1 MRQEEKKALVGSFFD
16 RVWCRHEL
24 DYMDEIYDPGFRL
37 NALWQNT
44 ALGGAG
50 QAGKEEAKQVIA
62 RWIAGFPDIYAT
74 VEEQFAEG
82 DYVVCRHWSGGTHE
96 NEFMGIPATGRT
108 VKMSGITITRVTSGK
123 VAEAWTCWDVQ
134 SGLRQLGV
142 LPPPEGGLSLNEDA
156 AEAGAAALEGD
167 PERARRLV
175 ERYYAEV
182 WDAGRLDA
190 ADELLAP
197 DFVGREPGNPT
208 LRGPE
213 GAKRIVRQ
221 LREGL
226 PDLGVE
232 IRAQHAEGGRVCTRY
247 TANGTHSGNL
257 LTFPPSGRSVSVAG
271 VVITRVSGGRIV
283 SDWAEVDVPGL
294 MGQLGG

>member
-1 MRQEEKKALVGSFFD
+1 MGLDDRKALVRSFFD
-16 RVWCRHEL
+16 RVWCRHEI
-24 DYMDEIYDPGFRL
+24 DYIDEIYHPDFTL

-50 QAGKEEAKQVIA
+50 QAGKDEAKAVIG
-62 RWIAGFPDIYAT
+62 RWVEGFPDIYAT

-82 DYVVCRHWSGGTHE
+82 DFVVCRHWSGGTHE
-96 NEFMGIPATGRT
+96 NEFMGIPPTGRT
-108 VKMSGITITRVTSGK
+108 VKMSGVTITRVTGGR

-142 LPPPEGGLSLNEDA
+142 MEPPEDGISLNEDA
-156 AEAGAAALEGD
+156 AEAGGAELEAD
-167 PERARRLV
+167 PEDAKRLV
-175 ERYYAEV
+175 GRYYAEV
-182 WDAGRLDA
+182 WDAGNLDL

-197 DFVGREPGNPT
+197 DYIGREPRNPT
-208 LRGPE
+208 LHGPE
-213 GAKRIVRQ
+213 DAKRIVRQ
-221 LREGL
+221 LRDGL

-247 TANGTHSGNL
+247 TANGTHSGEL
-257 LTFPPSGRSVSVAG
+257 LGFPPSGKSVSVAG

-294 MGQLGG
+294 MAQLGA

>member
-1 MRQEEKKALVGSFFD
+1 MDVEQKKALVRSFFD
-16 RVWCRHEL
+16 RVWCRHEI
-24 DYMDEIYDPGFRL
+24 DYIDEIYDPEFRL

-50 QAGKEEAKQVIA
+50 QAGKDEAKAVIG
-62 RWIAGFPDIYAT
+62 RWVEGFPDIYAT

-82 DYVVCRHWSGGTHE
+82 DFVICRHWSGGTHE
-96 NEFMGIPATGRT
+96 NEFMGIPPTGRT
-108 VKMSGITITRVTSGK
+108 VKMSGVTITRVTGGK

-142 LPPPEGGLSLNEDA
+142 MEPPPGGITLNEDA
-156 AEAGAAALEGD
+156 AEAGAAVAEAD
-167 PERARRLV
+167 PEAAKRLV
-175 ERYYAEV
+175 ERYYKEV

-190 ADELLAP
+190 ADGLLAP

-213 GAKRIVRQ
+213 GAKQIVRQ

-226 PDLGVE
+226 PDLEME

-247 TANGTHSGNL
+247 TAAGTHTGTL
-257 LTFPPSGRSVSVAG
+257 LGFPPSGKSVSVAA
-271 VVITRVSGGRIV
+271 VVITRVSGDRIV

-294 MGQLGG
+294 MAQLGG